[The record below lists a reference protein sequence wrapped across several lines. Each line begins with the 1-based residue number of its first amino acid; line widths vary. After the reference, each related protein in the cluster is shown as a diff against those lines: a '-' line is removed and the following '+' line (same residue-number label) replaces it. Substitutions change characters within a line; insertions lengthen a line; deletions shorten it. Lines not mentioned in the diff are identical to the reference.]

1 MESDDALL
9 ERCLERFPELQPAD
23 VSHMLSLFRSVVAHA
38 EAAVPANSHELE
50 ATCVEAAALFDRVD
64 VDGDGQVDI
73 EELCA
78 SLQVC
83 ARALAG
89 CSLGTSACAPLT
101 RAHTRVPAESHFLH
115 GKGGGGSLCGH
126 GRRFVRRY
134 LERRVCGVFLFT
146 FEGGGRPQADAVEA
160 CGRRGDAH
168 AVRAPCLPCGAALLR
183 WF

>member
-101 RAHTRVPAESHFLH
+101 RAHTRARRKPFPARQRRRRQSLRPWTSIRPAVSREKSLWSISLH
-115 GKGGGGSLCGH
+115 I
-126 GRRFVRRY
+126 R
-134 LERRVCGVFLFT
+134 
-146 FEGGGRPQADAVEA
+146 GGRPAASRC
-160 CGRRGDAH
+160 CGSLWTQR
-168 AVRAPCLPCGAALLR
+168 
-183 WF
+183 